1 MITGDLYFTFIKIPS
16 NYKCLLVC
24 KSWHKNIIGDIKKRK
39 IEFYDMQL
47 YNAINNK
54 HIFLLYRAYDKVLLQ
69 AYDNVIINIMKIIIK
84 DADIRDKIMEK
95 FIENYKQ
102 LSIIIS
108 IFHNYN
114 TTAIVANA
122 VNAANAANAVNAAN
136 AANAVNAANAANAAT
151 IATQNIK
158 YTSDDDNIEKYIA
171 DEYANILSKYYNY
184 NIILT

>member
-1 MITGDLYFTFIKIPS
+1 MITCDLYFTFIKIPS

-114 TTAIVANA
+114 TTAIVAT
-122 VNAANAANAVNAAN
+122 NAAN
-136 AANAVNAANAANAAT
+136 
-151 IATQNIK
+151 QNIK
-158 YTSDDDNIEKYIA
+158 YTSDDDNIEKFIA

>member
-54 HIFLLYRAYDKVLLQ
+54 HIFLLYSAYDKVLLQ
-69 AYDNVIINIMKIIIK
+69 AYDNVIKNIMNVIIN
-84 DADIRDKIMEK
+84 DADIIDKIMEK

-114 TTAIVANA
+114 TTAI
-122 VNAANAANAVNAAN
+122 AA
-136 AANAVNAANAANAAT
+136 NAANAANAAT
-151 IATQNIK
+151 QNIK
-158 YTSDDDNIEKYIA
+158 DIGDIDNIEKYIA
-171 DEYANILSKYYNY
+171 DEYAGILSKYYNY

>member
-54 HIFLLYRAYDKVLLQ
+54 HIFLLYSAYDKVLLQ

-114 TTAIVANA
+114 TTAIVATN
-122 VNAANAANAVNAAN
+122 
-136 AANAVNAANAANAAT
+136 
-151 IATQNIK
+151 QNIK
-158 YTSDDDNIEKYIA
+158 YTSDDDNIEKFIA

>member
-54 HIFLLYRAYDKVLLQ
+54 HIFLLYSAYDKVLLQ

-114 TTAIVANA
+114 TTAIVA
-122 VNAANAANAVNAAN
+122 ANATNATN
-136 AANAVNAANAANAAT
+136 
-151 IATQNIK
+151 QNIK
-158 YTSDDDNIEKYIA
+158 YTSDDDNIEKFIA

>member
-54 HIFLLYRAYDKVLLQ
+54 HIFLLYSAYDKVLLQ
-69 AYDNVIINIMKIIIK
+69 AYDNVIKNIMNVIIN
-84 DADIRDKIMEK
+84 DADIIDKIMEK

-114 TTAIVANA
+114 TTAI
-122 VNAANAANAVNAAN
+122 AANAANVVNA
-136 AANAVNAANAANAAT
+136 
-151 IATQNIK
+151 ATQNIK
-158 YTSDDDNIEKYIA
+158 YIGDIDNIEKYIA
-171 DEYANILSKYYNY
+171 DEYAGILSKYYNY

>member
-54 HIFLLYRAYDKVLLQ
+54 HIFLLYSAYDKVLLQ

-84 DADIRDKIMEK
+84 DYDIRDKIMEK

-114 TTAIVANA
+114 TTAIVTANA
-122 VNAANAANAVNAAN
+122 TN
-136 AANAVNAANAANAAT
+136 
-151 IATQNIK
+151 QNIK

>member
-16 NYKCLLVC
+16 NYKYLLVC

-114 TTAIVANA
+114 TTAI
-122 VNAANAANAVNAAN
+122 AA
-136 AANAVNAANAANAAT
+136 NAANAANAAT

>member
-54 HIFLLYRAYDKVLLQ
+54 HIFLLYSAYDKVLLQ

-114 TTAIVANA
+114 TTAIVATNA
-122 VNAANAANAVNAAN
+122 TNAAN
-136 AANAVNAANAANAAT
+136 
-151 IATQNIK
+151 QNIK
-158 YTSDDDNIEKYIA
+158 YTSDDDNIEKFIA

>member
-54 HIFLLYRAYDKVLLQ
+54 HIFLLYSAYDKVLLQ

-114 TTAIVANA
+114 TTAIVAANA
-122 VNAANAANAVNAAN
+122 TNAAN
-136 AANAVNAANAANAAT
+136 
-151 IATQNIK
+151 QNIK
-158 YTSDDDNIEKYIA
+158 YTSDDDNIEKFIA

>member
-1 MITGDLYFTFIKIPS
+1 
-16 NYKCLLVC
+16 
-24 KSWHKNIIGDIKKRK
+24 
-39 IEFYDMQL
+39 MQL

-54 HIFLLYRAYDKVLLQ
+54 YIFLLYSAYDKVLLQ

-84 DADIRDKIMEK
+84 DDDIRDKIMEK

-108 IFHNYN
+108 IFQNYS
-114 TTAIVANA
+114 TTAIEAD
-122 VNAANAANAVNAAN
+122 
-136 AANAVNAANAANAAT
+136 AT
-151 IATQNIK
+151 NTTNTTYTTNTQNIK
-158 YTSDDDNIEKYIA
+158 YISDVDNIEKFIA

>member
-16 NYKCLLVC
+16 NYKYLLVC

-122 VNAANAANAVNAAN
+122 
-136 AANAVNAANAANAAT
+136 ANAAT

>member
-54 HIFLLYRAYDKVLLQ
+54 YIFLLYSAYDKVLLQ

-84 DADIRDKIMEK
+84 DDDIRDKIMEK

-114 TTAIVANA
+114 TTAIV
-122 VNAANAANAVNAAN
+122 
-136 AANAVNAANAANAAT
+136 ANAANAAT

>member
-122 VNAANAANAVNAAN
+122 
-136 AANAVNAANAANAAT
+136 AT

>member
-1 MITGDLYFTFIKIPS
+1 MISGDLYFTFIKIPS

-54 HIFLLYRAYDKVLLQ
+54 YIFLLYSAYDKVLLQ

-84 DADIRDKIMEK
+84 DDDIRDKIMEK

-108 IFHNYN
+108 IFQNYS
-114 TTAIVANA
+114 TTAIEAD
-122 VNAANAANAVNAAN
+122 
-136 AANAVNAANAANAAT
+136 AT
-151 IATQNIK
+151 NTTNTTYTNTNTNTQNIK
-158 YTSDDDNIEKYIA
+158 YINDVDNIEKFIA

>member
-114 TTAIVANA
+114 TTAI
-122 VNAANAANAVNAAN
+122 
-136 AANAVNAANAANAAT
+136 AANAANAAT

>member
-1 MITGDLYFTFIKIPS
+1 MITNDLYFTFIKIPS

-24 KSWHKNIIGDIKKRK
+24 KSWYKNIIWDIKKKK
-39 IEFYDMQL
+39 IEFHDIQL

-54 HIFLLYRAYDKVLLQ
+54 HVFLLYSAYDRVLSQ
-69 AYDNVIINIMKIIIK
+69 AYNNVILNIMKIIIK
-84 DADIRDKIMEK
+84 DYDIKDIIMEK

-108 IFHNYN
+108 IYKKYN
-114 TTAIVANA
+114 PANPE
-122 VNAANAANAVNAAN
+122 
-136 AANAVNAANAANAAT
+136 T
-151 IATQNIK
+151 HNIK
-158 YTSDDDNIEKYIA
+158 YIRDFDNIERYIA

>member
-69 AYDNVIINIMKIIIK
+69 AYDNVI
-84 DADIRDKIMEK
+84 
-95 FIENYKQ
+95 
-102 LSIIIS
+102 
-108 IFHNYN
+108 
-114 TTAIVANA
+114 
-122 VNAANAANAVNAAN
+122 
-136 AANAVNAANAANAAT
+136 AAT

>member
-54 HIFLLYRAYDKVLLQ
+54 HIFLLYSAYDKVLLQ

-114 TTAIVANA
+114 TTAIVA
-122 VNAANAANAVNAAN
+122 ANATN
-136 AANAVNAANAANAAT
+136 
-151 IATQNIK
+151 QNIK
-158 YTSDDDNIEKYIA
+158 YTSDDDNIEKFIA

>member
-1 MITGDLYFTFIKIPS
+1 MITNDLYFTFIKIPS

-24 KSWHKNIIGDIKKRK
+24 KSWYKNIIGDIKKKK
-39 IEFYDMQL
+39 IEFYDIQL

-54 HIFLLYRAYDKVLLQ
+54 HIFLLYSAYDRVLSQ
-69 AYDNVIINIMKIIIK
+69 AYDNVILNIMKIIIK
-84 DADIRDKIMEK
+84 DYDIKDIIMEK

-108 IFHNYN
+108 IYKNYN
-114 TTAIVANA
+114 TAN
-122 VNAANAANAVNAAN
+122 
-136 AANAVNAANAANAAT
+136 T
-151 IATQNIK
+151 ETDNIK
-158 YTSDDDNIEKYIA
+158 YIRDLDNIERYIA

>member
-1 MITGDLYFTFIKIPS
+1 MINGDLYFTFIKIPC

-54 HIFLLYRAYDKVLLQ
+54 YIFFLYSAYDKVLLQ

-84 DADIRDKIMEK
+84 DDDIRDKIMEK

-108 IFHNYN
+108 IFQNYS
-114 TTAIVANA
+114 TTAIEADANA
-122 VNAANAANAVNAAN
+122 N
-136 AANAVNAANAANAAT
+136 
-151 IATQNIK
+151 TQNIK
-158 YTSDDDNIEKYIA
+158 YINDVDNIEKFIA

>member
-114 TTAIVANA
+114 TTAI
-122 VNAANAANAVNAAN
+122 
-136 AANAVNAANAANAAT
+136 AANAAT

>member
-1 MITGDLYFTFIKIPS
+1 
-16 NYKCLLVC
+16 
-24 KSWHKNIIGDIKKRK
+24 
-39 IEFYDMQL
+39 
-47 YNAINNK
+47 
-54 HIFLLYRAYDKVLLQ
+54 
-69 AYDNVIINIMKIIIK
+69 MKIIIK

-114 TTAIVANA
+114 TTAI
-122 VNAANAANAVNAAN
+122 
-136 AANAVNAANAANAAT
+136 AANAAT

>member
-39 IEFYDMQL
+39 IDFYDMQL

-54 HIFLLYRAYDKVLLQ
+54 HIFLLYSAYDKVLLQ

-114 TTAIVANA
+114 TTAIVA
-122 VNAANAANAVNAAN
+122 ANATNATN
-136 AANAVNAANAANAAT
+136 
-151 IATQNIK
+151 QNIK
-158 YTSDDDNIEKYIA
+158 YTSDDDNIEKFIA

>member
-1 MITGDLYFTFIKIPS
+1 MINGDLYFTFIKIPS

-24 KSWHKNIIGDIKKRK
+24 KSWHKNIIRDIKKRK

-54 HIFLLYRAYDKVLLQ
+54 YIFLLYSAYDKVLLQ

-84 DADIRDKIMEK
+84 DYDIRDKIMVK

-114 TTAIVANA
+114 TTDNA
-122 VNAANAANAVNAAN
+122 D
-136 AANAVNAANAANAAT
+136 
-151 IATQNIK
+151 TQNIK
-158 YTSDDDNIEKYIA
+158 DIDNIEKFIA

>member
-1 MITGDLYFTFIKIPS
+1 MITNDLYFTFIKIPS

-24 KSWHKNIIGDIKKRK
+24 KSWYKNIIGDIKKKK
-39 IEFYDMQL
+39 IEFYDIQL

-54 HIFLLYRAYDKVLLQ
+54 HIFLLYSAYDRVLSQ
-69 AYDNVIINIMKIIIK
+69 AYDNVILNIMKIIIK
-84 DADIRDKIMEK
+84 DYDIKDIIMEK

-108 IFHNYN
+108 IYKNYN
-114 TTAIVANA
+114 TANTANTAN
-122 VNAANAANAVNAAN
+122 
-136 AANAVNAANAANAAT
+136 T
-151 IATQNIK
+151 ETDNIK
-158 YTSDDDNIEKYIA
+158 YIRDFDNIERYIA

>member
-16 NYKCLLVC
+16 NYKYLLVC
-24 KSWHKNIIGDIKKRK
+24 KSWHKNIIGDIKKWK

-54 HIFLLYRAYDKVLLQ
+54 HIFLLYSAYDKVLLQ

-114 TTAIVANA
+114 TTAI
-122 VNAANAANAVNAAN
+122 
-136 AANAVNAANAANAAT
+136 AANAAT

>member
-122 VNAANAANAVNAAN
+122 
-136 AANAVNAANAANAAT
+136 ANAAT

>member
-54 HIFLLYRAYDKVLLQ
+54 HIFLLYSAYDKVLLQ
-69 AYDNVIINIMKIIIK
+69 AYDNVIKNIMNVIIN
-84 DADIRDKIMEK
+84 DADIIDKIMEK

-114 TTAIVANA
+114 TTAI
-122 VNAANAANAVNAAN
+122 AANAANAVNA
-136 AANAVNAANAANAAT
+136 VNA
-151 IATQNIK
+151 ATQNIK
-158 YTSDDDNIEKYIA
+158 DIGYVDNIEKFIA
-171 DEYANILSKYYNY
+171 DEYAYILSKYYNY

>member
-1 MITGDLYFTFIKIPS
+1 MISGDLYFTFIKIPS

-54 HIFLLYRAYDKVLLQ
+54 YIFLLYSAYDKVLLQ

-84 DADIRDKIMEK
+84 DDDIRDKIMEK

-108 IFHNYN
+108 IFQNYS
-114 TTAIVANA
+114 TTAIEADANA
-122 VNAANAANAVNAAN
+122 NTNTN
-136 AANAVNAANAANAAT
+136 
-151 IATQNIK
+151 TQNIK
-158 YTSDDDNIEKYIA
+158 YINDVDNIEKFIA

>member
-1 MITGDLYFTFIKIPS
+1 
-16 NYKCLLVC
+16 
-24 KSWHKNIIGDIKKRK
+24 
-39 IEFYDMQL
+39 MQL

-54 HIFLLYRAYDKVLLQ
+54 YIFLLYSAYDKVLLQ

-84 DADIRDKIMEK
+84 DDDIRDKIMEK

-108 IFHNYN
+108 IFQNYS
-114 TTAIVANA
+114 TTAIEAD
-122 VNAANAANAVNAAN
+122 
-136 AANAVNAANAANAAT
+136 AT
-151 IATQNIK
+151 NTTNTTYTNTNTNTQNIK
-158 YTSDDDNIEKYIA
+158 YINDVDNIEKFIA

>member
-24 KSWHKNIIGDIKKRK
+24 KSWHKNIRGDIKKRK

-114 TTAIVANA
+114 TTAI
-122 VNAANAANAVNAAN
+122 
-136 AANAVNAANAANAAT
+136 AANAAT

>member
-54 HIFLLYRAYDKVLLQ
+54 HIFLLYSAYDKVLLQ

-114 TTAIVANA
+114 TTAIVATNA
-122 VNAANAANAVNAAN
+122 TNAAN
-136 AANAVNAANAANAAT
+136 
-151 IATQNIK
+151 QNKK
-158 YTSDDDNIEKYIA
+158 YTSDDDNIEKFIA

>member
-1 MITGDLYFTFIKIPS
+1 
-16 NYKCLLVC
+16 
-24 KSWHKNIIGDIKKRK
+24 
-39 IEFYDMQL
+39 
-47 YNAINNK
+47 
-54 HIFLLYRAYDKVLLQ
+54 
-69 AYDNVIINIMKIIIK
+69 MKIIIK

-136 AANAVNAANAANAAT
+136 AANAAT

>member
-16 NYKCLLVC
+16 NYKYLLVC

-114 TTAIVANA
+114 TTAI
-122 VNAANAANAVNAAN
+122 AANAV
-136 AANAVNAANAANAAT
+136 NAAT

>member
-16 NYKCLLVC
+16 NYKYLLVC

-114 TTAIVANA
+114 TTAI
-122 VNAANAANAVNAAN
+122 
-136 AANAVNAANAANAAT
+136 AANAANAAT

>member
-1 MITGDLYFTFIKIPS
+1 MISGDLYFTFIKIPS

-54 HIFLLYRAYDKVLLQ
+54 YIFLLYSAYDKVLLQ

-84 DADIRDKIMEK
+84 DDDIRDKIMEK

-108 IFHNYN
+108 IFQNYS
-114 TTAIVANA
+114 TTAIEADATNTNTNTNANT
-122 VNAANAANAVNAAN
+122 NANTN
-136 AANAVNAANAANAAT
+136 
-151 IATQNIK
+151 TQNIK
-158 YTSDDDNIEKYIA
+158 YINDVDNIEKFIA